1 MARFLTGIFLALV
14 VLVLEGCGGGPD
26 LTGTW
31 GSGLGGAVTTYHFR
45 KDGTFMMENIY
56 AGTRAVVEG
65 KYSTAGGKLSLN
77 PEKSNVEGV
86 EPEASNIKSV
96 IMQPSRV
103 TLTQKGPNVYQIGL
117 QEPPLVMTRMSKDPE
132 FAIPK

>member
-1 MARFLTGIFLALV
+1 
-14 VLVLEGCGGGPD
+14 
-26 LTGTW
+26 
-31 GSGLGGAVTTYHFR
+31 
-45 KDGTFMMENIY
+45 MMENIY